1 MWGCPDCLAGLRHKL
16 AQAEAARVEAE
27 KRADENWLAHELN
40 SKTMELQAAEISA
53 LRAEIGAIANAPWGN
68 FRDADE
74 FRAWALN
81 RCRAALGESIQ
92 RGKG

>member
-1 MWGCPDCLAGLRHKL
+1 MTEPTPRTDRAVQLTTWEGTSVYELVRADFARNLEREH
-16 AQAEAARVEAE
+16 AQAEAA
-27 KRADENWLAHELN
+27 
-40 SKTMELQAAEISA
+40 SSA

-81 RCRAALGESIQ
+81 RCRATLASGESIQ